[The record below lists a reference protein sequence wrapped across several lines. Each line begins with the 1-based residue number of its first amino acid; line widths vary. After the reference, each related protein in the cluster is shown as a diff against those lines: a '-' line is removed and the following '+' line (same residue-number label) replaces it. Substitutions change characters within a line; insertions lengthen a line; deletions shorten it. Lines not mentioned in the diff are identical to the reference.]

1 MISGARNAEN
11 KELKIYELQHE
22 LVQHLPLFKV
32 KDESLFLFILNST
45 PLQHSRT
52 ICSFKPLVPLD
63 FECLASH
70 PFPRH

>member
-32 KDESLFLFILNST
+32 KDESLFLFILY
-45 PLQHSRT
+45 
-52 ICSFKPLVPLD
+52 SFAG
-63 FECLASH
+63 FSH
-70 PFPRH
+70 YL